1 MDDPASRPETTP
13 APSEPAGP
21 SPWWAPLR
29 DHPVLAL
36 VMVACTVGG
45 AAAGVTLLAE
55 DWTLARRLAA
65 GAVGG
70 AGCGLIVI
78 TTRMVGMG

>member
-1 MDDPASRPETTP
+1 MDDPGSQSETTP
-13 APSEPAGP
+13 TPGKPAGP

-29 DHPVLAL
+29 DHPVLAA
-36 VMVACTVGG
+36 VMVACTVAG
-45 AAAGVTLLAE
+45 AVAGVYLLAD

-65 GAVGG
+65 GAVAG